1 MERDPKKT
9 ARSEPGPA
17 WELIWKELRAVGI
30 VRGQPGPS
38 EGTIRY
44 GQNAERAI
52 EGLQESKLPPGDVAN
67 IGLLLQAAIQAA
79 ELLARQPVQPLLSS
93 PSRKKSKS
101 HLG

>member
-9 ARSEPGPA
+9 AQSEPGPA
-17 WELIWKELRAVGI
+17 WELVWKELRAVGI
-30 VRGQPGPS
+30 APGQPGPS
-38 EGTIRY
+38 EGTIY
-44 GQNAERAI
+44 FGQNAERAI

-79 ELLARQPVQPLLSS
+79 ELRARQPLRPTSSS
-93 PSRKKSKS
+93 PPRKRGKS